1 MLQMNKQNG
10 RSKSCARCLSKKDFR
25 KSSERHRA
33 NVLPMPNPLITFAL
47 PLTVMYRDSAGGDIA
62 LII

>member
-10 RSKSCARCLSKKDFR
+10 RSKSCACCLAKKDFR
-25 KSSERHRA
+25 KASERHCA
-33 NVLPMPNPLITFAL
+33 NILPMPNPLVMFAL